1 MSEVFY
7 KEQIKPNEQLN
18 VFADIIN
25 NIKNASQAAS
35 TPEQSHSDSVEQSSV
50 TISSLEDSIIVPTE
64 PSNIRVRKHPIT
76 DSFQQAVRT
85 AICTLFILCYY
96 L

>member
-7 KEQIKPNEQLN
+7 KEQIKPNEQLT

-35 TPEQSHSDSVEQSSV
+35 TPVQSHSDSDDEQSSV
-50 TISSLEDSIIVPTE
+50 ILSSLEDSMIVPTE
-64 PSNIRVRKHPIT
+64 PSNIRVRKHPIS
-76 DSFQQAVRT
+76 DSSHQAVGT
-85 AICTLFILCYY
+85 AI
-96 L
+96 

>member
-7 KEQIKPNEQLN
+7 KEQIKPNEQLT

-35 TPEQSHSDSVEQSSV
+35 TPVHSHSDSDESSSV
-50 TISSLEDSIIVPTE
+50 TLSSIEDSMVVPTE

-76 DSFQQAVRT
+76 DSSQHAVST
-85 AICTLFILCYY
+85 VI
-96 L
+96 

>member
-35 TPEQSHSDSVEQSSV
+35 TPEQSHSSDSGEQSSV

-76 DSFQQAVRT
+76 DSFQQTVRR
-85 AICTLFILCYY
+85 AICTLFILC
-96 L
+96 